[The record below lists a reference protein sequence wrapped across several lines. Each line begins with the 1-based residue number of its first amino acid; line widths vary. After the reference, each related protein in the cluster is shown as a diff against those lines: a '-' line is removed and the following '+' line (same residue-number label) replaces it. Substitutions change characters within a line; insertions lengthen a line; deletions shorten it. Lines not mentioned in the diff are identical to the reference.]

1 MRTVTFKIEEDLL
14 ERLDWYAIRNRVTR
28 SDVIREAIEMLL
40 KEELEK
46 ETVNVVKVEKGERL
60 W

>member
-1 MRTVTFKIEEDLL
+1 MRVVTFKIEEDLL
-14 ERLDWYAIRNRVTR
+14 EKLDWYAIRNRETR
-28 SDVIREAIEMLL
+28 SDAIREAIEKML

-46 ETVNVVKVEKGERL
+46 ETVWTVKVEKGCKL